1 MPSNSFDSFDG
12 IPNFRDVAVSTA
24 SGMLSRGLLYRSAAP
39 DDATSNDRSKLVDEY
54 RIKTIIDLR
63 SETEHIEAAKKSS
76 SKVPPTPAD
85 PAQVKPYNKKDPM
98 ATLRVPGTEHKS
110 ISLNGRPYTNALL
123 KQLSYWN
130 VAKLFTYYSIG
141 YRTDAISILGE
152 NVMNKRGLVGLAE
165 DSLRYSKAEI
175 KAVFDVLADSANY
188 PVLLHCTQGKD
199 RTGLTVLLVLLL
211 LGVDQNA
218 IEKDYLMSIEGL
230 AADREQR
237 LQSVRSI
244 GLSEEFAGCPQDWV
258 EKVSG
263 YIQDEGGAEEYLKSC
278 GIPSDQL
285 SSVRSILA
293 GGNGSASGAA

>member
-1 MPSNSFDSFDG
+1 MD
-12 IPNFRDVAVSTA
+12 
-24 SGMLSRGLLYRSAAP
+24 P
-39 DDATSNDRSKLVDEY
+39 DTWTHTPK
-54 RIKTIIDLR
+54 
-63 SETEHIEAAKKSS
+63 TEHIEAARKSS

-85 PAQVKPYNKKDPM
+85 PAEAKPYNKKDPM
-98 ATLRVPGTEHKS
+98 AALRVPGTKYES

-165 DSLRYSKAEI
+165 DSLKYSKTEI
-175 KAVFDVLADSANY
+175 KSVFDVLADSANY
-188 PVLLHCTQGKD
+188 PVLVHCTQGKD
-199 RTGLTVLLVLLL
+199 RTGLTILLVLLL
-211 LGVDQNA
+211 LGLDQHA
-218 IEKDYLMSIEGL
+218 IEKDYLTSIEGL

-244 GLSEEFAGCPQDWV
+244 GLSEEFAGCPKDWV

-263 YIQDEGGAEEYLKSC
+263 YIQDEGGAEEYLQSC
-278 GIPSDQL
+278 GVSSEQL
-285 SSVRSILA
+285 NAIRSILV
-293 GGNGSASGAA
+293 GAPQQIST